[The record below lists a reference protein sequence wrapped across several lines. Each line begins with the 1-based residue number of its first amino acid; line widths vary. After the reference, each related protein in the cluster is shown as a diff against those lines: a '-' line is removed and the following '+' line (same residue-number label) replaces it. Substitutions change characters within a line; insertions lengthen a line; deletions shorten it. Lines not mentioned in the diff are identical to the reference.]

1 MVSRSIKVSRLVRRT
16 TAEGPGLRSALW
28 VQGCSVRC
36 SGCFNPH
43 TWDPHHGQEV
53 LVSDVVAELSAAPE
67 IEGTTLLGGEPF
79 DQAAAVADV
88 ADALQEQ
95 GLGVITFTGHT
106 LENLQAREDVGVARL
121 LGSTDLLIDGP
132 YRRDMPDTRRPL
144 VGSTNQGFH
153 CLSERYHA
161 WATQLQHHSDRVEI
175 TLHPDGRINITGW
188 LSDRQR
194 LPLIR
199 AIRVSDA
206 RADTG

>member
-1 MVSRSIKVSRLVRRT
+1 MPIRSLKVSRLLRRT

-43 TWDPHHGQEV
+43 TWDPDKGQEV
-53 LVSDVVAELSAAPE
+53 LVADAVAELTADRE

-79 DQAAAVADV
+79 DQAPVLADV

-106 LENLQAREDVGVARL
+106 VEELRARDDVGVARL
-121 LGSTDLLIDGP
+121 LASTDLLIDGP
-132 YRRDMPDTRRPL
+132 YKRDMPDTRRPL
-144 VGSTNQGFH
+144 VGSTNQRFH
-153 CLSERYHA
+153 CLSDRYQD
-161 WATQLQHHSDRVEI
+161 WVQQLHYHRDRVEI
-175 TLHPDGRINITGW
+175 TLHPDGRINVSGW
-188 LSDRQR
+188 LTDRQR

-199 AIRVSDA
+199 AIRA
-206 RADTG
+206 THTGS